1 MKQFYISCL
10 AALATACAFSTGASA
25 DNKVPFKRHGTH
37 RVAVQQ
43 SVAQPKQLFT
53 TETTAANGPKRV
65 KPAQEVEASVSE
77 VPNWGFILGPDKTYW
92 LYTQDLQYAAGT
104 YNQITSSL
112 ITLYDSKHNKKGEI
126 KIDIPEGKFVNNI
139 EPYGNITNKF
149 FDRDESTQELLVYVH
164 EVGANYTNIDSI
176 FAYNTK
182 GELVQRFNGD
192 TGVQFDA
199 SVNDWTRY
207 ERFILVRDTLMEV
220 GGEKI
225 NHSKIEVYK
234 PGGWGATNAVVD
246 HTFYLDNRL
255 WNYSEGPYVN
265 TYNIDG
271 NAYYAISYYEKEYDS
286 NQDNHLGDYSIVP
299 TENNSYIVDVYN
311 KNYEKVKTVKVPIE
325 IPDDMAYRFASFGMF
340 DKEDLSIGKFTGD
353 DDFNLVISIS
363 DYVSASDNCLY
374 TYEVYNGNSEKVKTI
389 ATGVNVFKKMA
400 NIVGKEEQYLFMK
413 TTDEGEYLDMVNVP
427 SCEKMVTIPAT
438 LGENIISTN
447 MDRYAHKGTYRYA
460 ISLSTP
466 YIDNEENVYGQVG
479 WYDGKSLDEEEIVKF
494 NIGQN
499 GLYVNPLL
507 TSVSLNPYLFDTDNG
522 HEYIY
527 LSNVAR
533 DGSELKDTYLTI
545 ADSDGTQLKQW
556 ALDPAKG
563 AIRTVSLINDHT
575 DNPALSI
582 AYYNDDTYKFHIDF
596 ITLPLEK
603 FAKGGDG
610 SKGNPFLVAS
620 AGDLMQINNDPD
632 AHYVQVADI
641 DMNSYNNAWTPLRE
655 FRGTYNGN
663 GHAINNL
670 VISGS
675 KSYYLGLFEG
685 LGEKAEVRHITFND
699 PYIVANDHNEYVSVL
714 AGSAI
719 AATIEGVHINYPVVE
734 SVSDSKESFF
744 GGIVATAALE
754 TEITNCSFN
763 NAEFNM
769 PAAIKVGGIAGE
781 TLTSTIVNSCAVSGQ
796 FEAGNTLGAIVGYT
810 GKGAEVNNC
819 HANATLKAQNGIGG
833 IVGTVDSRA
842 AVKNN
847 VAEGTI
853 EATTEVEAF
862 TLAGRKVK
870 NGYYTGGIIGTLSP
884 DWTTVTTQGEMI
896 DASKASKI
904 VTGNL
909 VNISEIIIP
918 KADTKTTHNI
928 VGFSIEN
935 EENDRKPSVAL
946 IELGLD
952 DNYYAA
958 TMTIAGQTN
967 ESVNDTTTTGASKA
981 VADINADFLK
991 TIGFAYGT
999 TASAPWTGTAIP
1011 VLFFESDHA
1020 LGIEAPSVNKPVI
1033 SITDDTHIY
1042 NLAGQRIAKLQKGIN
1057 IVNGK
1062 KIFVK

>member
-1 MKQFYISCL
+1 M
-10 AALATACAFSTGASA
+10 
-25 DNKVPFKRHGTH
+25 
-37 RVAVQQ
+37 
-43 SVAQPKQLFT
+43 SV
-53 TETTAANGPKRV
+53 G
-65 KPAQEVEASVSE
+65 
-77 VPNWGFILGPDKTYW
+77 
-92 LYTQDLQYAAGT
+92 
-104 YNQITSSL
+104 
-112 ITLYDSKHNKKGEI
+112 
-126 KIDIPEGKFVNNI
+126 
-139 EPYGNITNKF
+139 
-149 FDRDESTQELLVYVH
+149 
-164 EVGANYTNIDSI
+164 
-176 FAYNTK
+176 
-182 GELVQRFNGD
+182 GD
-192 TGVQFDA
+192 TI
-199 SVNDWTRY
+199 S
-207 ERFILVRDTLMEV
+207 
-220 GGEKI
+220 
-225 NHSKIEVYK
+225 HSKIEVYK

-265 TYNIDG
+265 TYCIN
-271 NAYYAISYYEKEYDS
+271 NEAYYTISYYEKEYDS
-286 NQDNHLGDYSIVP
+286 NQDNATGDFEIIP

-311 KNYEKVKTVKVPIE
+311 KDYKKVKTIKVPLE
-325 IPDDMAYRFASFGMF
+325 IPEDVPYRFASFGMF

-353 DDFNLVISIS
+353 DDFNFVISFS
-363 DYVSASDNCLY
+363 DYMAASDGNLY
-374 TYEVYNGNSEKVKTI
+374 TYEVYNGNGEKVKTI
-389 ATGVNVFKKMA
+389 SDDVKVFKKMSS
-400 NIVGKEEQYLFMK
+400 IQGKEDQYLFMK
-413 TTDEGEYLDMVNVP
+413 TTDEGEYLDIINVP
-427 SCEKMVTIPAT
+427 SCEKAITIPAT

-466 YIDNEENVYGQVG
+466 YIDSEENVYGQIG

-499 GLYVNPLL
+499 GIYVNPLI
-507 TSVSLNPYLFDTDNG
+507 TSVSLNPFLFDTDNG

-533 DGSELKDTYLTI
+533 EGSELKDTYLTI

-563 AIRTVSLINDHT
+563 IIFTVSLINDHT
-575 DNPALSI
+575 DNPTLFI

-632 AHYVQVADI
+632 AHYIQVADI
-641 DMNSYNNAWTPLRE
+641 DLNSYNNAWTPLKE

-663 GHAINNL
+663 GHAINNF

-675 KSYYLGLFEG
+675 KNYYLGLFES
-685 LGEKAEVRHITFND
+685 LGEKAEVRHIIFND
-699 PYIVANDHNEYVSVL
+699 PYIVANEHNEYVSVL

-719 AATIEGVHINYPVVE
+719 AATIEGVHINYPIVE
-734 SVSDSKESFF
+734 SVSDTRESIF

-796 FEAGNTLGAIVGYT
+796 FEASNTLGAIVGYT

-842 AVKNN
+842 AVRNN

-853 EATTEVEAF
+853 EATTEVETF

-884 DWTTVTTQGEMI
+884 DWSTVVKGEMT
-896 DASKASKI
+896 DASKVSKI

-909 VNISEIIIP
+909 VNLSEIIIP
-918 KADTKTTHNI
+918 KADSKTTHNI

-935 EENDRKPSVAL
+935 EENEQKPSVDL
-946 IELGLD
+946 IELGLK

-958 TMTIAGQTN
+958 TMTIAGQTI

-999 TASAPWTGTAIP
+999 TATAPWTGNAIP
-1011 VLFFESDHA
+1011 VLFFESDQT
-1020 LGIEAPSVNKPVI
+1020 LGIETPSINKPAI
-1033 SITDDTHIY
+1033 NIIDDTRIY
-1042 NLAGQRIAKLQKGIN
+1042 NLAGQRIVKLQKGIN